1 MSHVLIQENNEH
13 EKREEEKEEKKGKP
27 FEDAKKNVVSWSIP
41 SYLTVY
47 KLIFLSQHRDQ
58 DRVDINFNVTY
69 NKDLQLH

>member
-47 KLIFLSQHRDQ
+47 KLIFLS
-58 DRVDINFNVTY
+58 
-69 NKDLQLH
+69 